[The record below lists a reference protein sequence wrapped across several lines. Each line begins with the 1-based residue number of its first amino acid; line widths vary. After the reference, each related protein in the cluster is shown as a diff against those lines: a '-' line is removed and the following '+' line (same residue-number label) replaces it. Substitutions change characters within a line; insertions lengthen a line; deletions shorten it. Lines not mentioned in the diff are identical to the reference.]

1 MFCIWVMDKFSPVS
15 KMAVYGANV
24 PRYQYSYAL
33 TTVRPVAVPFRSR
46 PVPFHATETPV
57 FHTDI
62 RAGVHTQAQYLLN
75 GFAVVPH
82 PPFHADQRPRQKGN
96 KINWLRFAPWVAAIP
111 KGEDETWR
119 NVNVLHLCE
128 CSE

>member
-24 PRYQYSYAL
+24 PWHYYSYAL

-62 RAGVHTQAQYLLN
+62 RAGAHMRARYLLYAHPRHA
-75 GFAVVPH
+75 GRAVSRWPS
-82 PPFHADQRPRQKGN
+82 PK
-96 KINWLRFAPWVAAIP
+96 P
-111 KGEDETWR
+111 KG
-119 NVNVLHLCE
+119 
-128 CSE
+128 